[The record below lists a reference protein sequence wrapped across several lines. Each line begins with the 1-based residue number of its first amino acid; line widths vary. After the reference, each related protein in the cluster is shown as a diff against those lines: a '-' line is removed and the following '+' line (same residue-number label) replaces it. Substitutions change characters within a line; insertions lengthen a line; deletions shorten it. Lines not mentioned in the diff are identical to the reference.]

1 MHSPNAILLE
11 SNSPPPALPPKQR
24 TRASSV
30 KASPPPTPTGHPMN
44 DIKPPQSP
52 IKALPDLLEHTTNSN
67 SLKLEDK
74 NEDENGRCDSVEL
87 MEQSDVQ
94 DWLVSKKQEE
104 DGPEIRGGPIDAL
117 IIQATKATKNGGKLI
132 INTKFFF
139 LLLFF
144 YKAVALWLLENILVK
159 YIIKLI

>member
-30 KASPPPTPTGHPMN
+30 KSSPPPTPTGHPMN
-44 DIKPPQSP
+44 EIKPPQSP

-67 SLKLEDK
+67 SSKSDEKNKDDK
-74 NEDENGRCDSVEL
+74 ERCDDIEL
-87 MEQSDVQ
+87 MEQPDVQ

-104 DGPEIRGGPIDAL
+104 DGPDIRGGPIDAL
-117 IIQATKATKNGGKLI
+117 IIQATKATKNGGK
-132 INTKFFF
+132 F
-139 LLLFF
+139 
-144 YKAVALWLLENILVK
+144 V
-159 YIIKLI
+159 IIKSILYLFSY